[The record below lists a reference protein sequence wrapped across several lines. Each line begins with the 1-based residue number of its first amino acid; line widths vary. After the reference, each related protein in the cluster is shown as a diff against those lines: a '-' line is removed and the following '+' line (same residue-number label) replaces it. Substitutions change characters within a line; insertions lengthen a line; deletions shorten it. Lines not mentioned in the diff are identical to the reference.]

1 MSQIRHHA
9 EMKGSRPAAFTFVN
23 DYRNV
28 PTYMFG
34 VSEFR
39 PITEQTSG
47 VGSQFVTA
55 LKVGPKTLESTVECT
70 EWVEDEFIKM
80 ESINGFGVGTEWRF
94 ADGDEPGTV
103 AADVQFDY
111 TLPGGLAGRAL
122 GTLLGQFMTPAIKHT
137 ESVLRQHLA
146 QAN

>member
-1 MSQIRHHA
+1 MSEIRHQA
-9 EMKGSRPAAFTFVN
+9 TMEGARAAAFAFVN

-28 PTYMFG
+28 PKYMFG

-47 VGSQFVTA
+47 VGSQFVTV

-70 EWVEDEFIKM
+70 DWIENELITMTSIK
-80 ESINGFGVGTEWRF
+80 GFDAGTQWRF

-103 AADVQFDY
+103 TADITFDY

-122 GTLLGQFMTPAIKHT
+122 GGLLGQFMTPAIKHT
-137 ESVLRQHLA
+137 DSVIRKHLA
-146 QAN
+146 EQD